1 MLAMATLAALCSTLS
16 AACIFLLVVACDLKA
31 RLQKELD
38 RDFIDVATFR
48 QMEHD
53 CARLSAIR
61 ALLSLDDEDVD
72 KAAAAIYGIHDE
84 PNEED

>member
-1 MLAMATLAALCSTLS
+1 MLAMAALAAICSTLS
-16 AACIFLLVVACDLKA
+16 AACLFLIVVVCDLKA
-31 RLQKELD
+31 RLQTELD

-48 QMEHD
+48 QMRCK

-61 ALLSLDDEDVD
+61 AVLSLDDEDVD
-72 KAAAAIYGIHDE
+72 KAAAAIYGIRDE